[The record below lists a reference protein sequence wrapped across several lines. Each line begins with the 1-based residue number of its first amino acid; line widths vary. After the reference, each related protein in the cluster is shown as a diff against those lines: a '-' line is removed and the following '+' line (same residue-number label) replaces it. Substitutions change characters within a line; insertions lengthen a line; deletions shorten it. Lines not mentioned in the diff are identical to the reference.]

1 MATPTLDGDKIDQL
15 KRRFDR
21 FRAQEDH
28 KDQAASSTK
37 DRIEAWKAKRGEKS
51 RDRGMGE

>member
-15 KRRFDR
+15 KKRFDR
-21 FRAQEDH
+21 FRAQEDQKEH
-28 KDQAASSTK
+28 AASSTK
-37 DRIEAWKAKRGEKS
+37 DRIEAGKAKRSEKT